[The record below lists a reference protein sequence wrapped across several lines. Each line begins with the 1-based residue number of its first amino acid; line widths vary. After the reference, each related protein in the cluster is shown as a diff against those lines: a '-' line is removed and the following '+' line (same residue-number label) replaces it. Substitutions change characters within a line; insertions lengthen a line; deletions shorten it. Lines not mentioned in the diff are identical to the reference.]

1 MISWMISWMIRY
13 EEIPG
18 FPTLSKDV
26 SGHWF
31 PFCSAPSSPGLVQQ
45 LPSYRWLA
53 DPWLA
58 NPRSYE
64 VTTPGLSWIM
74 SMNLN
79 MFHWLVVKQPSWK
92 IWVRQWEGW
101 HPIYEMEHKKGVK
114 PPASLNLYNGP
125 SSFSLMNI
133 AFCQVDRVDSIF
145 QTYPH
150 HSPEFLART
159 LEGHLHHGKDIFSLL
174 AGRHLEVSIVM
185 VVPLNIAGWFI
196 STSQSKMDENWGYL
210 HFGNPPHFCYKV
222 VPTPQL

>member
-1 MISWMISWMIRY
+1 
-13 EEIPG
+13 
-18 FPTLSKDV
+18 
-26 SGHWF
+26 
-31 PFCSAPSSPGLVQQ
+31 
-45 LPSYRWLA
+45 
-53 DPWLA
+53 
-58 NPRSYE
+58 
-64 VTTPGLSWIM
+64 
-74 SMNLN
+74 
-79 MFHWLVVKQPSWK
+79 
-92 IWVRQWEGW
+92 
-101 HPIYEMEHKKGVK
+101 MENIKCVK
-114 PPASLNLYNGP
+114 PPTSLNLYNGP

-159 LEGHLHHGKDIFSLL
+159 LEGHL
-174 AGRHLEVSIVM
+174 EVSIAM

>member
-1 MISWMISWMIRY
+1 
-13 EEIPG
+13 
-18 FPTLSKDV
+18 
-26 SGHWF
+26 
-31 PFCSAPSSPGLVQQ
+31 
-45 LPSYRWLA
+45 
-53 DPWLA
+53 
-58 NPRSYE
+58 
-64 VTTPGLSWIM
+64 
-74 SMNLN
+74 
-79 MFHWLVVKQPSWK
+79 
-92 IWVRQWEGW
+92 
-101 HPIYEMEHKKGVK
+101 MEHKKGVK

-210 HFGNPPHFCYKV
+210 HFGNPPIFATRLCPPPV
-222 VPTPQL
+222 ISGFINRLDELGDFPPVDSLTRRFLRFPPIQLRESYLETVSIETRFVGIEERGLQSGAPKR